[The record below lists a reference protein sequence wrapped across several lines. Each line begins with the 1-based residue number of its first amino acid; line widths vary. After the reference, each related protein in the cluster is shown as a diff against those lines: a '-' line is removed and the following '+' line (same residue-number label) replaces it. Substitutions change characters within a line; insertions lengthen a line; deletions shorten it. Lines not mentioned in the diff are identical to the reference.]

1 MEQHGPLAG
10 AEGAVIGPALF
21 QRQAVI
27 AVAGHLVGGGEQ
39 VVFPE
44 AHRAN
49 IGDGLLFWYGKGPAA
64 AAGTRESSWT
74 FPGVNGLVRRL
85 GIIFPDKLR
94 EAELFGL
101 PHNAVPRFGK

>member
-1 MEQHGPLAG
+1 MKQHGPLAG

-49 IGDGLLFWYGKGPAA
+49 IGDGLL
-64 AAGTRESSWT
+64 S
-74 FPGVNGLVRRL
+74 
-85 GIIFPDKLR
+85 
-94 EAELFGL
+94 
-101 PHNAVPRFGK
+101 